1 MRFGLNRSKLKTIA
15 LIFMVIDHIGLF
27 LPGVFGLMSHPITRF
42 VAPLFAYLM
51 VDGFFYTKSRGKY
64 CLRLWIA
71 AILMQIG
78 DVLSFLVFKENGIQN
93 NIFLTLAFG
102 FSIIWLFEIAKISE
116 TKGKRIGFRV
126 LAIVL
131 TLISIILSG
140 VWIPLCFGCKLG
152 VEGGLE
158 LIPFILIVYFFYK
171 SKWKQAV
178 GIFAYSM
185 LQLFLLYGGIEM
197 FSDIQMLCIN
207 CEWMTFIVIP
217 FIFLYNGEEGKKS
230 KFGKW
235 FFYVFYPLHLWV
247 IEVVRMMVG

>member
-1 MRFGLNRSKLKTIA
+1 MRLGLNRSKLKTIA

-27 LPGVFGLMSHPITRF
+27 LPGVFGLMAHPITRF

-71 AILMQIG
+71 GILMQIG

-102 FSIIWLFEIAKISE
+102 FSIIWLFEIAKHE
-116 TKGKRIGFRV
+116 ENKGKRIGFRV
-126 LAIVL
+126 LAIAL
-131 TLISIILSG
+131 TIISIVLSFA
-140 VWIPLCFGCKLG
+140 WIRLFFGCDLG

-158 LIPFILIVYFFYK
+158 LIPLILIVYFFYK

-185 LQLFLLYGGIEM
+185 LQLFLLYGGIEL
-197 FSDIQMLCIN
+197 FSDLSMLCIN
-207 CEWMTFIVIP
+207 CEWMTFLVIP

-247 IEVVRMMVG
+247 IEAVRMMVR

>member
-1 MRFGLNRSKLKTIA
+1 MKLGLNRSKLKAIA
-15 LIFMVIDHIGLF
+15 LIFMVIDHIGVF
-27 LPGVFGLMSHPITRF
+27 LPGVFGLMAHPITRF

-78 DVLSFLVFKENGIQN
+78 DVLSFFVFKENGIQN
-93 NIFLTLAFG
+93 NFFLTLAFG
-102 FSIIWLFEIAKISE
+102 FSIIWLFEIAKVSE
-116 TKGKRIGFRV
+116 AKGKRIGFRA
-126 LAIVL
+126 LAIAL
-131 TLISIILSG
+131 TLISILHSFA
-140 VWIPLCFGCKLG
+140 WIPLFFGCDLG

-158 LIPFILIVYFFYK
+158 LIPLILIVYFFYK

-185 LQLFLLYGGIEM
+185 LQLFLLYGGIEL
-197 FSDIQMLCIN
+197 FSDLSMFCIN
-207 CEWMTFIVIP
+207 CEWMTFLVIP

-235 FFYVFYPLHLWV
+235 FFYVFYPMHLWV
-247 IEVVRMMVG
+247 IEVVRMMVR